1 MAGVLAAGP
10 PLILLYV
17 EDDQITRDAVCTMVG
32 RRFPELVIHTAG
44 NGAEGLQ
51 RFLELG
57 PDLVV
62 TDIEMPVMHGI
73 EMSRRIIALQ
83 SATPIIVTSA
93 HRDMDYFI
101 ESIEIGISRY
111 VMKPIDKDK
120 LFAAIEGTLVT
131 CRRESERKRAAAE
144 IVSLN
149 THLSARACELETALR
164 DLGDFRTLAENSPNI
179 IIRYDREGR
188 RLYVNHAYERETG
201 YSYDQAVGL
210 LPESNWTPTMP
221 AEEYMSILR
230 QTFETGVAAEM
241 LLEWIR
247 PDGHKASHAI
257 HMVAELDTNGKVMGC
272 LAIGHDITPIKE
284 AEQRLAKLAE
294 NSPGAMYSFL
304 QRPDG
309 TSCMPYVSTRI
320 EALVGLRPEELAM
333 DLSEAFA
340 RIHPDDAARMRESIA
355 GFDFP
360 LFVFPL
366 LDFPL
371 CTS

>member
-44 NGAEGLQ
+44 NGAEGVQ

-131 CRRESERKRAAAE
+131 LRLERKLMEQREFIQKLSRAVEQSPSSIA
-144 IVSLN
+144 I
-149 THLSARACELETALR
+149 T
-164 DLGDFRTLAENSPNI
+164 DLAGCIE
-179 IIRYDREGR
+179 
-188 RLYVNHAYERETG
+188 YVNPRFTDLTG
-201 YSYDQAVGL
+201 YSGQEVLGQGL
-210 LPESNWTPTMP
+210 RALQQGG
-221 AEEYMSILR
+221 EELWSCLDA
-230 QTFETGVAAEM
+230 G
-241 LLEWIR
+241 LEWH
-247 PDGHKASHAI
+247 G
-257 HMVAELDTNGKVMGC
+257 ELESVKKSGE
-272 LAIGHDITPIKE
+272 P
-284 AEQRLAKLAE
+284 
-294 NSPGAMYSFL
+294 YS
-304 QRPDG
+304 
-309 TSCMPYVSTRI
+309 
-320 EALVGLRPEELAM
+320 
-333 DLSEAFA
+333 
-340 RIHPDDAARMRESIA
+340 ES
-355 GFDFP
+355 
-360 LFVFPL
+360 
-366 LDFPL
+366 
-371 CTS
+371 